1 MTKRAA
7 TAVIAAIALADQAL
21 KWWVTTRVL
30 ANAPTAPWA
39 WILTP
44 PVPPEGTQVV
54 LAPFLNLTM
63 VLNRGV
69 SFGLLSG
76 YANAFV
82 PLALS
87 AATLAIIGALS
98 VWLARTASRLQAAA
112 LALIIGG
119 AVGNLVDRL
128 RLGHVI
134 DFVDVHVAG
143 WHWPAFN
150 LADAAI
156 VVGVGLVLLHALR
169 GEKTT

>member
-7 TAVIAAIALADQAL
+7 TALIAAIALADQAL
-21 KWWVTTRVL
+21 KWWVTTRLL
-30 ANAPTAPWA
+30 ADAPTPPWA
-39 WILTP
+39 WLLTP
-44 PVPPEGTQVV
+44 PVPPEGAQVA
-54 LAPFLNLTM
+54 LAPFVDLTM

-76 YANAFV
+76 YANAFL

-87 AATLAIIGALS
+87 AATLVIIGALS
-98 VWLARTASRLQAAA
+98 VWLARTASRLQGAA

-119 AVGNLVDRL
+119 ALGNLVDRL

-134 DFVDVHVAG
+134 DFVDIHAGG

-169 GEKTT
+169 GGDKI